1 MRRDRY
7 RHAKLQIRYVMPS
20 ARLTLREEDVV
31 RLTLEFLHN
40 RELHITQL
48 SLERETGVIN
58 GCYSDD
64 VLFLRQLI
72 LDGQWDDVLEF
83 IQPLEALKAFD
94 MRRFSYT
101 ILKHKYIELLC
112 IKSEA
117 NVQGS
122 SVDNAVEEVV
132 KVLNELEK
140 YCPSKEDY
148 STLCLLLTLPRLSDH
163 LQYKDWNPSNA
174 RVQCFR
180 EVYPLVAEF
189 LPGDRK
195 ASDPNANQSAKN
207 DRLIQLIIKGILY
220 ESCVNYCQAKATG
233 GQEAQSQEMSFS
245 RLLDGSVG
253 FSDSDLSLLSWL
265 QSVPPETFS
274 VPFEQRTLNVDV
286 ERLERPSLETSWTEH
301 MLVTPIK
308 PKTFPHSA
316 MPFTRPRSAADI
328 MTRSLMPVLDGLPYS
343 AGGAASALNGNPRVM
358 AMSTGDISLNGPMS
372 RSSFASFHLTGIK
385 NNKLMNTS
393 VDRLFENEG
402 EVFLSNSYAEFQQ
415 LPSIQEQTS
424 TPKTHSNTLPG
435 MHSTKSP
442 ERKVSNASTPEH
454 RGRES
459 PASMGTA
466 RSSRRDSLNERPV
479 PAPVLTAPVEAVP
492 NLDQSFS
499 GELVKEFQKTKQKL
513 QEALALR
520 EKEREELIR
529 HINSENSKY
538 AEECKQNVNKPVNGS
553 TVPSRNAASS
563 PKPNI
568 NGNGDAYRGP
578 RNEAHD
584 LGRRGSLALPH
595 NPPKRDLEHPS
606 QFASMLRRDP
616 LASST
621 GSLKRDA
628 APSKW
633 NGSKKDLLGGSM
645 SALNGKNHLHPMRRN
660 SRNYST
666 DSLDGG
672 VKRNSWDPGRR
683 GSSGSSVGWEEPIW
697 ETDRFKST
705 PRNGGNDIDSGGET
719 GNNGNGR
726 PRFVAVTSL
735 EDVQAVRCAEF
746 HPSGQLY
753 AVGSNSKTLRI
764 CAYPKLTDLREDHQ
778 TYQPMVLFKRTK
790 HHKGSI
796 YCLAWSPVGDLMA
809 TGSND
814 KTVKL
819 MRFNS
824 DTSNLEGEEV
834 ELTMHDGTIRD
845 LCFLEDTTNKSSL
858 LISGGAG
865 DCKIYVT
872 DCATGTPFQALS
884 GHTGHILSLY
894 TWGGA
899 MFVSG
904 SHDKTVRFWDLR
916 TRGCVNIVTPVT
928 VPGTR
933 QGSPVASLCVDPSG
947 RLLVSGHEDSS
958 CVLYDIRG
966 GRNVQC
972 FKPHSSDVRS
982 IRFSPSA
989 YYLLSGGYDNKL
1001 VLTDLQGDLT
1011 LPLPSVVVAQ
1021 HQDKVISGRWHPSEF
1036 SFLSTSADK
1045 TATLWAL
1052 PPI

>member
-1 MRRDRY
+1 
-7 RHAKLQIRYVMPS
+7 MPS

-31 RLTLEFLHN
+31 RLALEFLHN

-58 GCYSDD
+58 GNYSDD

-83 IQPLEALKAFD
+83 IQPLETLKTFD
-94 MRRFSYT
+94 MRKFSYV

-117 NVQGS
+117 NLQGS

-140 YCPSKEDY
+140 YCATKEDY
-148 STLCLLLTLPRLSDH
+148 SSLCLLLTLPRLTDH
-163 LQYKDWNPSNA
+163 LHYKDWNPSNA
-174 RVQCFR
+174 RVQCFK

-189 LPGDRK
+189 LPGDK
-195 ASDPNANQSAKN
+195 KSTDSNANSCSRN
-207 DRLIQLIIKGILY
+207 DRLIQLVIKGVLY

-233 GQEAQSQEMSFS
+233 AASDTHAQEMTFS

-274 VPFEQRTLNVDV
+274 VPFEQKTLNVDV

-328 MTRSLMPVLDGLPYS
+328 MTRSLMPVLDGLPYGLS
-343 AGGAASALNGNPRVM
+343 QSTVHDAKNSRGM
-358 AMSTGDISLNGPMS
+358 AMSTGDISLLNGPMS

-385 NNKLMNTS
+385 TNKLMNSS

-402 EVFLSNSYAEFQQ
+402 DVFLSNSYADFQQ
-415 LPSIQEQTS
+415 LPCIQEQSS
-424 TPKTHSNTLPG
+424 TPKVFNNNNNNNSSNIQNAAP
-435 MHSTKSP
+435 KSP
-442 ERKVSNASTPEH
+442 ERKFSNASTPEH
-454 RGRES
+454 HRGRDS
-459 PASMGTA
+459 PASIGTA
-466 RSSRRDSLNERPV
+466 RSSRRDSLNERPM
-479 PAPVLTAPVEAVP
+479 ASHHQNIQLTSTPLETSALGLE
-492 NLDQSFS
+492 QSYS

-513 QEALALR
+513 QEAMAVR
-520 EKEREELIR
+520 ERERDELIKQLQGD
-529 HINSENSKY
+529 NSAKY
-538 AEECKQNVNKPVNGS
+538 IEECKMTRGPQV
-553 TVPSRNAASS
+553 RNSSS
-563 PKPNI
+563 PRRTA
-568 NGNGDAYRGP
+568 NGNGDYRERVPDATSHNQSSP
-578 RNEAHD
+578 RNSEGEGNLD
-584 LGRRGSLALPH
+584 TTSNGT
-595 NPPKRDLEHPS
+595 PKP
-606 QFASMLRRDP
+606 
-616 LASST
+616 
-621 GSLKRDA
+621 K
-628 APSKW
+628 
-633 NGSKKDLLGGSM
+633 
-645 SALNGKNHLHPMRRN
+645 
-660 SRNYST
+660 
-666 DSLDGG
+666 
-672 VKRNSWDPGRR
+672 
-683 GSSGSSVGWEEPIW
+683 
-697 ETDRFKST
+697 
-705 PRNGGNDIDSGGET
+705 
-719 GNNGNGR
+719 
-726 PRFVAVTSL
+726 FVAVTSL

-746 HPSGQLY
+746 HPLGQLY

-764 CAYPKLTDLREDHQ
+764 CAYPKLADLREDHQ

-796 YCLAWSPVGDLMA
+796 YCLAWSPMGDLMA

-819 MRFNS
+819 MRFNA
-824 DTSNLEGEEV
+824 DTSNLEGDEV
-834 ELTMHDGTIRD
+834 ELAMHDGTVRD

-872 DCATGTPFQALS
+872 DCVTGTPFQALS
-884 GHTGHILSLY
+884 GHTGHILALY

-916 TRGCVNIVTPVT
+916 TRGCVNMVTPVT
-928 VPGTR
+928 QPGTR

-966 GRNVQC
+966 GRNIQC
-972 FKPHSSDVRS
+972 FKPHSADIRS

-1021 HQDKVISGRWHPSEF
+1021 HNDKVISGRWHPSEF

-1052 PPI
+1052 PPV